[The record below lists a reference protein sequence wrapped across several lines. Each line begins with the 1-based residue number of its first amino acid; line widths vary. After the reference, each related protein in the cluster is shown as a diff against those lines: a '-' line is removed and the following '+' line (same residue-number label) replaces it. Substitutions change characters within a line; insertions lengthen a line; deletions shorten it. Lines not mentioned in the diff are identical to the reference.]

1 MSLASLA
8 IRVGK
13 NLFFRSK
20 VLTKTGGLEQF
31 INKTPNAIDK
41 EVLEIGK
48 KAVSIQ
54 PIKYVSA
61 ALKEIE
67 LPLGGLKMK
76 MFYKA

>member
-1 MSLASLA
+1 MSLVSLA
-8 IRVGK
+8 IRAGK
-13 NLFFRSK
+13 NLFFRTK
-20 VLTKTGGLEQF
+20 VLPKTVVLEQF
-31 INKTPNAIDK
+31 MSKTPKVVDK

-48 KAVSIQ
+48 KAVSIY

-76 MFYKA
+76 MYYKA